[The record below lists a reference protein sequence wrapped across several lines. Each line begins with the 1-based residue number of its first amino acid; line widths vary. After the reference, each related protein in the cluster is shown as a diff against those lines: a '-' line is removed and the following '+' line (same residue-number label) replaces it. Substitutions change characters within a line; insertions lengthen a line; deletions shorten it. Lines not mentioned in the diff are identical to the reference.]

1 MISSADPGASE
12 ELPLST
18 ETEEQEM
25 PAASERELSPE
36 EQAVLLERRQK
47 VLRRMEAFVSV
58 RWTPSETFTYQC
70 ETREFTFEK
79 GLVYRG
85 IPYTYGQGSPEN
97 FLDFAVGQDPWGI
110 YTVSIPS
117 LSAVMTNGL
126 FSDCSG
132 TLWQAWSTVASSV
145 SDRVATQNMTPG
157 NGFLRVGDYEAPE
170 SYYSDTV
177 NYCSENGIKKMFR
190 AYTQLQPGDA
200 VVRWSGSGHVM
211 MIKGIEVR
219 WDANGEP
226 IGHSYVIVMDQ
237 TSGNS
242 NRKKTAAYD
251 ETVGKNVYIVGNLE
265 KKISFSSLYQSGY
278 LPITCRELIDP
289 EAPVPP
295 QSVTDSVRPEDVTIG
310 NLAEGTLRTPFG
322 ISAVRIVITDQSGT
336 AVQECVY
343 FNYSRRLRSLDMS
356 TLKSLP
362 FSGERIQPDLLPPG
376 QYHCRCEARMCA
388 GDTVLFRDFD
398 FTK

>member
-18 ETEEQEM
+18 ETEEQGT
-25 PAASERELSPE
+25 PAADRELSPE

-79 GLVYRG
+79 GLIYRG
-85 IPYTYGQGSPEN
+85 CPYMYGHGSLEN
-97 FLDFAVGQDPWGI
+97 LLDFAVGQDLTGI
-110 YTVSIPS
+110 YTLSVSFVDS
-117 LSAVMTNGL
+117 VSAKWM

-145 SDRVATQNMTPG
+145 SDRVATRYMTRG
-157 NGFLRVGDYEAPE
+157 NGFIPVGDYNSVETG
-170 SYYSDTV
+170 YTNTV
-177 NYCSENGIKKMFR
+177 TTCSENGVRRMYQ
-190 AYTQLQPGDA
+190 AYAQLQPGDA

-211 MIKGIEVR
+211 MIKETHVVR
-219 WDANGEP
+219 DGDGKPLSN
-226 IGHSYVIVMDQ
+226 SYVLIMDQ

-242 NRKKTAAYD
+242 NRKKTGVYD
-251 ETVGKNVYIVGNLE
+251 EMLGKTVYIVGNLE
-265 KKISFSSLYQSGY
+265 KKVSFSSLYRSGY

-289 EAPVPP
+289 EAPVPK
-295 QSVTDSVRPEDVTIG
+295 QSVTDSIRQEDVSIG
-310 NLAEGTLRTPFG
+310 TLAEGTLRTPFG
-322 ISAVRIVITDQSGT
+322 ISAVRIVITDQTGT

-343 FNYSRRLRSLDMS
+343 YNNTSKLRSMDLS
-356 TLKSLP
+356 RLEFFP
-362 FSGERIQPDLLPPG
+362 VSGNRIQPELLPPG